1 MKGLTRIL
9 HELSE
14 LSVSETHAICGL
26 RIFVAVSFLAVSP
39 ITSAQTLDELARIV
53 REAALS
59 ETRINQ
65 EREANFVTQRDKQQD
80 LLAQARRE
88 LATENA
94 RSDRLRGEYDKN
106 EKSLADLETTLTERM
121 GSLGELFGV
130 VRQASGDI
138 QAALDDSMVTA
149 QLPGRTQF
157 LSDLAQRREL
167 PTVAELRQLW
177 SAMVTEIAESG
188 KVVKFTA
195 TVERTNGEKQEL
207 EIIRLGVFN
216 AVSGGQFLDWDTS
229 KSRVNLIELARQP
242 AARFSSMARELQG
255 TAAGGVVA
263 FPVDFT
269 RGQILRAVV
278 QSKTPIERIREDGG
292 VVGYVIIGL
301 GLFGLL
307 LCLWKSFSLYT
318 TGGKMSHQLNSEAAD
333 KSNPLGRV
341 LAVYADNPDTDIET
355 LELKLDEA
363 ILRETAPIETGL
375 GFIKVLYVVAP
386 LLGLLGTVVG
396 MIGTFQMITLFGTGD
411 PRMMAGG
418 ISTALVTTV
427 LGLVVAIPLTLLHS
441 FLQGKAKT
449 LIQVLEEQAAG
460 LIARLAE
467 SRV

>member
-1 MKGLTRIL
+1 MKREFFVLT
-9 HELSE
+9 
-14 LSVSETHAICGL
+14 LSVL
-26 RIFVAVSFLAVSP
+26 VASA
-39 ITSAQTLDELARIV
+39 TASAQSLDELARIV
-53 REAALS
+53 REAATA

-65 EREANFVTQRDKQQD
+65 QREATFVRERNMQQD
-80 LLAQARRE
+80 LLAQASQE

-94 RSDRLRGEYDKN
+94 RSDRLRDEYDKN
-106 EKSLADLETTLTERM
+106 ERSLAELETTLAERM
-121 GSLGELFGV
+121 GNLGELFGV
-130 VRQASGDI
+130 VRQASGDV
-138 QAALDDSMVTA
+138 QAVLDDSMVTA
-149 QLPGRTQF
+149 QMPGRTQF

-167 PTVAELRQLW
+167 PTVPELRHLW

-195 TVERTNGEKQEL
+195 TVERSSGEKQVL

-216 AVSGGQFLDWDTS
+216 AVSNGQFLDWDTS

-242 AARFSSMARELQG
+242 AARFSHMAEDLQS
-255 TAAGGVVA
+255 AASGEVVG
-263 FPVDFT
+263 FSVDFT
-269 RGQILRAVV
+269 RGQILRAMVRT
-278 QSKTPIERIREDGG
+278 KTPLERIKSDGG

-307 LCLWKSFSLYT
+307 LCLWKIITLFK
-318 TGGKMSHQLNSEAAD
+318 TGGKMSHQLNSNMAD

-341 LAVYADNPDTDIET
+341 LAVYSDGPDADLET

-375 GFIKVLYVVAP
+375 SFIKVLYVVAP

-396 MIGTFQMITLFGTGD
+396 MIGTFQMITLYGTGD

-449 LIQVLEEQAAG
+449 LIQVLDEQAAG

-467 SRV
+467 SRE